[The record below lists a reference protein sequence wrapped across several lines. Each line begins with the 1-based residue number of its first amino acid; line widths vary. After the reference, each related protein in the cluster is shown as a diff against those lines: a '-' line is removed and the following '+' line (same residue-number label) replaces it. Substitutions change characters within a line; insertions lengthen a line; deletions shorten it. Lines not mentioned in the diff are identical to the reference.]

1 MFGELF
7 KDTKPT
13 GWMSTSDGGHTE
25 KKTNNLFNL
34 YGDFYNI
41 SCVCYASRQGREEKG
56 TANGMQRF
64 HRGEVWFF
72 TF

>member
-7 KDTKPT
+7 QDTKPT

-25 KKTNNLFNL
+25 KKTNNLLNL
-34 YGDFYNI
+34 YGDLYNI
-41 SCVCYASRQGREEKG
+41 SCGGFNAARQGREEKG

-64 HRGEVWFF
+64 HRGEV
-72 TF
+72 